1 MKATHIARQHLVS
14 QVLLR
19 QFTMPGSGGTGWQLL
34 PIDVC
39 NPERPTKLKGTRAC
53 GSAANFVAV
62 DSASVEALWGSVE
75 SRAPAAL
82 AAVHAGAP
90 FADPLHV
97 ETLRDLVV
105 LHYVRSHRY
114 RGVHTSA
121 FETTSVRLRG
131 ELTSRF
137 PEQLRREALRRTGL
151 HLTGP
156 GSLGAFAE
164 RLIEQSEVAQAFESG
179 KLFRTSIE
187 NTFYQVRAMAA
198 KWQVE
203 VLMPE
208 SGQFLVGDNP
218 AVTIRTDTT
227 PFSYNMA
234 FGDAHS
240 IVLPISP
247 RHLLALGAGNMMA
260 TVPRA
265 VVDEINAVQV
275 FAADRFVYMHPRSGL
290 ETFVRAKARQRPA
303 VHVKR

>member
-1 MKATHIARQHLVS
+1 MKAAHIARQHLVS

-19 QFTMPGSGGTGWQLL
+19 QFTMPGSRSAGWQLL

-39 NPERPTKLKGTRAC
+39 NPDRPTKLKGTRAC
-53 GSAANFVAV
+53 GWAADFVAV
-62 DSASVEALWGSVE
+62 DTASVEALWGSVE
-75 SRAPAAL
+75 SRAPAAI
-82 AAVHAGAP
+82 AAVHASEP

-97 ETLRDLVV
+97 EALRDLVV

-137 PEQLRREALRRTGL
+137 SDQLRREALRQTGL

-156 GSLGAFAE
+156 GSLDAFAE
-164 RLIEQSEVAQAFESG
+164 RLIKESEVAQAFESG
-179 KLFRTSIE
+179 ELFRASIE
-187 NTFYQVRAMAA
+187 NTFNQVRAMAA
-198 KWQVE
+198 TWHVE
-203 VLMPE
+203 VLVPE
-208 SGQFLVGDNP
+208 NGQFLIGDNP
-218 AVTIRTDTT
+218 AVTVRTDTT
-227 PFSYNMA
+227 PYSYNMA

-240 IVLPISP
+240 IVLPIGP

-260 TVPRA
+260 SVSRA

-290 ETFVRAKARQRPA
+290 ETFAKAKARRRLA
-303 VHVKR
+303 GRVMR